1 MFCSQCGT
9 HITENSIYCCNCG
22 FKVKND
28 NTIEQKST
36 KRLTND
42 ERNGMSIYFNDI
54 CRLEFIKNALQIK
67 KEEIEKLIVDSKKIR
82 CFTQAYAWDHNYG
95 VPFGKWNPCVDNE
108 IMFIF
113 GFDGVDFYFYIQSK
127 QRRTIDEEL
136 VLFYPPIK
144 FKEEHK
150 LTHERLQRLS
160 EPVTRKET
168 TWFGKTKLIPV
179 DLWNYTGREFYSS
192 HTTFTEAWR
201 PIFLEQFE
209 LAKIEL
215 SKDYESAQK
224 NLEQYPKHL
233 TEIEDDLTKA
243 SELLKKQYDLNIIPN
258 KFRNLESI
266 WYICDYF
273 DSSTE
278 SLSEILVHLDLD
290 EIKEKLDN
298 IIKNQQQIIINQA
311 IQIAQNKSI
320 ISQNQEILSRLSSI
334 KNNTEQISQNTQQI
348 ANNTLS
354 TAQWSQIAANNAE
367 ACAWISMANYIKNI

>member
-9 HITENSIYCCNCG
+9 TITDNSTYCFNCG
-22 FKVKND
+22 FKVKNN
-28 NTIEQKST
+28 NTIEENST
-36 KRLTND
+36 RRLTND

-54 CRLEFIKNALQIK
+54 CRLEFIKNALQVK
-67 KEEIEKLIVDSKKIR
+67 KEEIEKLIEASKKIR
-82 CFTQAYAWDHNYG
+82 CFTQTYFWDHSYG
-95 VPFGKWNPCVDNE
+95 APYEKRYRHVDNE

-113 GFDGVDFYFYIQSK
+113 GFDGIDFYFYIQSK
-127 QRRTIDEEL
+127 QQCIIDEKW
-136 VLFYPPIK
+136 VQFYPPIE

-150 LTHERLQRLS
+150 LTHERLQQLS
-160 EPVTRKET
+160 EPVTREET
-168 TWFGKTKLIPV
+168 TWFGKTRLIPV
-179 DLWNYTGREFYSS
+179 DLWDYTGKEFCSGQV
-192 HTTFTEAWR
+192 TFPASWR
-201 PIFLEQFE
+201 PFFLEQLE

-224 NLEQYPKHL
+224 NLEQCPKL
-233 TEIEDDLTKA
+233 LAEIKDDLTRV

-273 DSSTE
+273 DSSIE

-290 EIKEKLDN
+290 EIKEKLDG

-311 IQIAQNKSI
+311 IQIAQNRSI
-320 ISQNQEILSRLSSI
+320 INQNQEILGRLSSI
-334 KNNTEQISQNTQQI
+334 EHNTEQISQNTQQI

>member
-9 HITENSIYCCNCG
+9 HITDNSIYCSNCG
-22 FKVKND
+22 FKVKSD

-36 KRLTND
+36 RRLTND

-54 CRLEFIKNALQIK
+54 CRLEFIKNALQVK
-67 KEEIEKLIVDSKKIR
+67 KEEVEKLIENSKTIR
-82 CFTQAYAWDHNYG
+82 CYSKTYFWDHSYG
-95 VPFGKWNPCVDNE
+95 LPYEKRYKGVDNE
-108 IMFIF
+108 IMFNF
-113 GFDGVDFYFYIQSK
+113 GFDGTDFYFYIQSK
-127 QRRTIDEEL
+127 QQRIIDEEW
-136 VLFYPPIK
+136 VQYYPPID
-144 FKEEHK
+144 FKNEHK
-150 LTHERLQRLS
+150 LTEERLQQLS
-160 EPVTRKET
+160 EPVTREET
-168 TWFGKTKLIPV
+168 TWFGKTKKIPV
-179 DLWNYTGREFYSS
+179 NLWNYTGEEYYSGQAS
-192 HTTFTEAWR
+192 FAADWR
-201 PIFLEQFE
+201 PIFLDLLQT
-209 LAKIEL
+209 AKVEL
-215 SKDYESAQK
+215 SKDYESAQN
-224 NLEQYPKHL
+224 NLEQCPKQL

-298 IIKNQQQIIINQA
+298 IIKNQQKIIINQA

-320 ISQNQEILSRLSSI
+320 ITQNQEILGRLSSI
-334 KNNTEQISQNTQQI
+334 EHNTEKISQNTQEI

-354 TAQWSQIAANNAE
+354 TTQWSQIAANNAE